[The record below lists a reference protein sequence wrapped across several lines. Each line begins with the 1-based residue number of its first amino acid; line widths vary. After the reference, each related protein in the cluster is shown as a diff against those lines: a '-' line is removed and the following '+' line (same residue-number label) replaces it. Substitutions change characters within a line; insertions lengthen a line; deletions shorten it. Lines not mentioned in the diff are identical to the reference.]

1 MREKV
6 DSAPRY
12 LTHELLAHIFTVSIK
27 YNDEEVSVCR
37 NERLATAEAQIL
49 PPPVNR
55 IFQNPTL
62 TLTSRFLAALEFKN
76 AKSTA
81 A

>member
-1 MREKV
+1 MGKKV
-6 DSAPRY
+6 DSAPRC
-12 LTHELLAHIFTVSIK
+12 LAHELLAQTYTVSIK
-27 YNDEEVSVCR
+27 YNDKEVSVCR
-37 NERLATAEAQIL
+37 YERLATAEAQML
-49 PPPVNR
+49 PPPVDR
-55 IFQNPTL
+55 IFQKLTL